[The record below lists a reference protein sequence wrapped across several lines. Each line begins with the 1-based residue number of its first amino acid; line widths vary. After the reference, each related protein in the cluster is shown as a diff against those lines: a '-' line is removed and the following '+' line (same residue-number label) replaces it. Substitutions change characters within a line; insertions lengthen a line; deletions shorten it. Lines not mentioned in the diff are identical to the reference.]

1 MKKTR
6 PLHAIAV
13 LGALLLALFAGP
25 AHAQDGAKP
34 VMLVAKPHLRAGY
47 SQTVLVVVPFGDG
60 EHVGFIINRPLK
72 LSLGSVFPEH
82 EPSRKVVDPVHFGGP
97 VMVDTMFAVLRAPR
111 NPGGESLPLF
121 ADLFVASRAN
131 DIDRI
136 IEQTPDDARFFVG
149 FVGWRMGELEAE
161 IAKGFWYVLEPQAEL
176 VFRKDSGALWRELVR
191 GLGIEPVNPAGR
203 AL

>member
-1 MKKTR
+1 MNNTR

-13 LGALLLALFAGP
+13 LGALLLAFLAGP
-25 AHAQDGAKP
+25 APAQEGAKP
-34 VMLVAKPHLRAGY
+34 VMLVAKPHLRAAY

-60 EHVGFIINRPLK
+60 EHAGFIINRPLK

-97 VMVDTMFAVLRAPR
+97 VMFDTMFAVLRSPR

-121 ADLFVASRAN
+121 ADLFVASRA
-131 DIDRI
+131 DHIDRI
-136 IEQTPDDARFFVG
+136 IEQTPNDARFFVG
-149 FVGWRMGELEAE
+149 FVGWRAGELDAE
-161 IAKGFWYVLEPQAEL
+161 IAKDFWYVLEPQAEL
-176 VFRKDSGALWRELVR
+176 VFRKDSGGMWRELVR
-191 GLGIEPVNPAGR
+191 GLGIEPGNPAGR

>member
-1 MKKTR
+1 MNKTR
-6 PLHAIAV
+6 PVHAFAV
-13 LGALLLALFAGP
+13 LAALLLGLLAAPL
-25 AHAQDGAKP
+25 HAQGDARP
-34 VMLVAKPHLRAGY
+34 VMLVAKPHLRAAY

-60 EHVGFIINRPLK
+60 EHLGFIINRPLE

-82 EPSRKVVDPVHFGGP
+82 APSRKVIDPVHFGGP
-97 VMVDTMFAVLRAPR
+97 VMVDTMFAVLRSPR
-111 NPGGESLPLF
+111 SPGRESLPLF

-136 IEQTPDDARFFVG
+136 IEQTPEDARFFIG
-149 FVGWRMGELEAE
+149 FVGWRAGELDAE

-176 VFRKDSGALWRELVR
+176 VFRKDSGGLWRELVR
-191 GLGIEPVNPAGR
+191 GLGIEPGNPGAR